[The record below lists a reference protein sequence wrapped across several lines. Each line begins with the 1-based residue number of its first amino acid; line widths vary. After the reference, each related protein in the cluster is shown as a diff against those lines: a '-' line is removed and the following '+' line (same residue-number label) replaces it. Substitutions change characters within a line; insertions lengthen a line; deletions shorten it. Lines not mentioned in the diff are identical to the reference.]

1 MIVCVCKNISDKTIR
16 QAVGRGMGTMS
27 ALREELGLG
36 TCCGK
41 CAGCARQLVRETL
54 REENHRPSVFFQLV
68 PPAALGGMA

>member
-1 MIVCVCKNISDKTIR
+1 MIICVCKNISDKTIR
-16 QAVGRGMGTMS
+16 QAVGRGTDTMS

-54 REENHRPSVFFQLV
+54 REEHHRSVSFFQLV
-68 PPAALGGMA
+68 PAALGGAA